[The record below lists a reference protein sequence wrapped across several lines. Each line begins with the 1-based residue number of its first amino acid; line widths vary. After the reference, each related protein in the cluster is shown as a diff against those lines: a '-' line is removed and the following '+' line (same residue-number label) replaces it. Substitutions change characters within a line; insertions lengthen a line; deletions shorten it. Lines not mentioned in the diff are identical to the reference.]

1 MAVTDEC
8 GRKVDAADVTIN
20 ENAMS
25 VSLIAAP
32 SGTYTVTYS
41 AAGSDEDSQSTPGS
55 FTFRVHLGPAC
66 DGSTGDDHD
75 GLGGH
80 DGDEGGTKNDHVAD
94 SRSHSSP
101 QRRPGHKH
109 RGRDTEP
116 PVQEDAAGPSGGGP
130 GTAAP
135 GAPAAA
141 NASEATGTD
150 LVIALGLAMGL
161 GAFGGVLLR
170 FNPFD

>member
-8 GRKVDAADVTIN
+8 GQKVDAADVTIDEN
-20 ENAMS
+20 EMS

-32 SGTYTVTYS
+32 SGTYMVTYS
-41 AAGSDEDSQSTPGS
+41 AAGSDEDSQTTPGS

-75 GLGGH
+75 G
-80 DGDEGGTKNDHVAD
+80 
-94 SRSHSSP
+94 HS
-101 QRRPGHKH
+101 
-109 RGRDTEP
+109 GRDTEP

-130 GTAAP
+130 GAAAP

-150 LVIALGLAMGL
+150 LVIALGLAIGF
-161 GAFGGVLLR
+161 GALGGVLLR
-170 FNPFD
+170 FNPLD